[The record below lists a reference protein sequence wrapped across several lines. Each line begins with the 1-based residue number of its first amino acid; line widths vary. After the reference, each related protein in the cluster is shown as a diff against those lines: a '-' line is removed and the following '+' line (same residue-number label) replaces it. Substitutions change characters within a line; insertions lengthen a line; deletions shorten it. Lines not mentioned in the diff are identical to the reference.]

1 MEQILFYRDVQY
13 VIGPEQ
19 DGQRRWTILHPD
31 GPPDSGISAGSG
43 LRGSFKTAVLAARE
57 AIDERLGDER
67 LDAVTHA

>member
-1 MEQILFYRDVQY
+1 MEQTLLYRDTRY

-31 GPPDSGISAGSG
+31 GPPESGLSAGSG

-57 AIDERLGDER
+57 AIDEKLGDVR
-67 LDAVTHA
+67 VDAASHA